1 MQIKKGNPLAVEYK
15 RANYRGWV
23 LVVLFSLMFGVISF
37 VQFHQQQSQNR
48 QRLLKSVAMDLE
60 HQLAPYLSLLQLLQQ
75 HARSQLTQEVTGSV
89 LANDYQVPLKAQA
102 QLLPAESMFLA
113 EMVTTM
119 KSALLHQP
127 AIRALGYY
135 SVQGVWVSTQSASM
149 VPQQHGTR
157 LSQALVSKT
166 TSDNNMFS
174 WSLRDPST
182 LVFAIP
188 VRQQTLLGYW
198 VLEIELPK
206 LLQAL
211 NPIEY
216 QATIVLMSDT
226 AEPILAVQDSQ
237 LISDGYDGLH
247 QSDIHQTLTD
257 LPYVLH
263 VQPNSE
269 QLIQREFLFFVG
281 QTSLFFLFI
290 AALHLYLRWRFKRKV
305 LGPFARLNTHWNRLE
320 RGDPVGVRHVPAE
333 WKPWFDQADRVSG
346 RVKDRAE

>member
-1 MQIKKGNPLAVEYK
+1 MQIKKGNPLALEYK
-15 RANYRGWV
+15 RANYRGWL

-37 VQFHQQQSQNR
+37 VQFHQQQSENR

-60 HQLAPYLSLLQLLQQ
+60 HQLAPYVSLLQLLQQ
-75 HARSQLTQEVTGSV
+75 HARSQLTQEPTGV
-89 LANDYQVPLKAQA
+89 ALAPEYQVALKDQA
-102 QLLPAESMFLA
+102 QLLPSESLFLSH
-113 EMVTTM
+113 MLSTM
-119 KSALLHQP
+119 KSAQLHRP

-135 SVQGVWVSTQSASM
+135 SVQGVWVSAM
-149 VPQQHGTR
+149 DVAVVPQQHGVR
-157 LSQALVSKT
+157 LSQVLMTKT
-166 TSDNNMFS
+166 PADNNVFS

-198 VLEIELPK
+198 VLEVELPT

-211 NPIEY
+211 NPIEF

-237 LISDGYDGLH
+237 IIRDSYDGLH
-247 QSDIHQTLTD
+247 QNDIHQPLSN

-281 QTSLFFLFI
+281 QTALFFIFI
-290 AALHLYLRWRFKRKV
+290 VALHLYLRWRFKRKV

-333 WKPWFDQADRVSG
+333 WKPWFEQANRVAG
-346 RVKDRAE
+346 RVKDLAE